1 MVKKTL
7 FKIIYRISGGLIPL
21 FSKINFSKVK
31 KDKKYS
37 KIVEEYEKKEL
48 FGKNTFDDKKI
59 SSKEYD
65 LSIIIPVYNS
75 EKYLKRCLDSV
86 ANQKTKYNFQV
97 ICINDGSTD
106 SSPEI
111 LKMYM
116 NKIKDFYVI
125 NQENQGISISR
136 NNGIKASSGKY
147 LGFIDNDDWITEDYI
162 EKLLDR
168 AYSTDADIVKC
179 NHINYSIDM
188 DCSTGV
194 IRHEDASIK
203 KFGLNIMEFK
213 GYIWGGIIKREM
225 FKDIRFPENYWY
237 EDIMMRFTLMRL
249 ANDFEYIDENLY
261 YYALHKTNASKTL
274 WKKDDIKTLDF
285 YYLLRNLC
293 CVNDDLKIERDSVF
307 YNQLLYELGANF
319 WLRTRKLNSKFR
331 KTLFIYA
338 CELSDIY
345 YEESFKEYFDCN
357 KYLAIAF
364 NKRNYFL
371 WKLVSFHII
380 CGVHIKFVK

>member
-293 CVNDDLKIERDSVF
+293 CVNDDLKIERD
-307 YNQLLYELGANF
+307 
-319 WLRTRKLNSKFR
+319 
-331 KTLFIYA
+331 
-338 CELSDIY
+338 
-345 YEESFKEYFDCN
+345 
-357 KYLAIAF
+357 
-364 NKRNYFL
+364 
-371 WKLVSFHII
+371 
-380 CGVHIKFVK
+380 

>member
-21 FSKINFSKVK
+21 FSKINFSKIK

-136 NNGIKASSGKY
+136 NNGIKA
-147 LGFIDNDDWITEDYI
+147 
-162 EKLLDR
+162 
-168 AYSTDADIVKC
+168 
-179 NHINYSIDM
+179 
-188 DCSTGV
+188 
-194 IRHEDASIK
+194 
-203 KFGLNIMEFK
+203 
-213 GYIWGGIIKREM
+213 
-225 FKDIRFPENYWY
+225 
-237 EDIMMRFTLMRL
+237 
-249 ANDFEYIDENLY
+249 
-261 YYALHKTNASKTL
+261 
-274 WKKDDIKTLDF
+274 
-285 YYLLRNLC
+285 
-293 CVNDDLKIERDSVF
+293 
-307 YNQLLYELGANF
+307 
-319 WLRTRKLNSKFR
+319 
-331 KTLFIYA
+331 
-338 CELSDIY
+338 
-345 YEESFKEYFDCN
+345 
-357 KYLAIAF
+357 
-364 NKRNYFL
+364 
-371 WKLVSFHII
+371 
-380 CGVHIKFVK
+380 